1 MISLNKTLAL
11 VLWSKDE
18 NGEDEVAVFSGVLI
32 KKNEIFFLERED
44 EKNPEILEEWLSRI
58 TKIPEDLKEIL
69 WDCEYQL
76 LLSVGDVDET
86 SESYESFSLKW
97 PNS

>member
-18 NGEDEVAVFSGVLI
+18 NGEDEVAVFSGILI
-32 KKNEIFFLERED
+32 KKNETFFLERED
-44 EKNPEILEEWLSRI
+44 DKNPEILEEWLSRI
-58 TKIPEDLKEIL
+58 TKIPEDLKEML
-69 WDCEYQL
+69 MNCEYQL
-76 LLSVGDVDET
+76 ALSVGDVDET
-86 SESYESFSLKW
+86 PESYENFGLTW

>member
-1 MISLNKTLAL
+1 LISLNKRLAL

-32 KKNEIFFLERED
+32 KKNKIFFLERED
-44 EKNPEILEEWLSRI
+44 EKNPKILEEWLSRI
-58 TKIPEDLKEIL
+58 TKIPEDLKEML
-69 WDCEYQL
+69 LDCEYQL
-76 LLSVGDVDET
+76 ALSVGDVDET
-86 SESYESFSLKW
+86 PSSYESFGLKW